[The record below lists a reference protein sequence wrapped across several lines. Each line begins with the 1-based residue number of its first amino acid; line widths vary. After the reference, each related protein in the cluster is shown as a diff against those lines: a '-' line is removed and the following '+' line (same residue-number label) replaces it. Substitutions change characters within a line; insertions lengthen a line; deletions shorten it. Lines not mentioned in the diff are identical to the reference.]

1 MKKKFLSL
9 MMAAAMVATTSVS
22 AFAAET
28 NVTTEGGTA
37 NVRIEGNVQDNSG
50 NVNPGTLSVTVPT
63 AATFTVTREGEL
75 QGTTITVNNTGTQ
88 GVDVYAH
95 AFMDRTPDDKITVKK
110 ESDLGSADRTNVSL
124 YIQGSSGT
132 AHLSSTSGTKKNGI
146 YEDKEHNTVS
156 DGIKLAT
163 IEQQG
168 QEELRLEGKAGKAA
182 DQSIAQPVSDNFTLV
197 LKIKKTK

>member
-9 MMAAAMVATTSVS
+9 MMAAAVVATTSVS
-22 AFAAET
+22 AFASET

-50 NVNPGTLSVTVPT
+50 NINPGTLSVTVPT
-63 AATFTVTREGEL
+63 AATFTVTKEGEL

-95 AFMDRTPDDKITVKK
+95 AFVDTTPDDKITVKK
-110 ESDLGSADRTNVSL
+110 ESELENLDRTNVSL

-132 AHLSSTSGTKKNGI
+132 AYLSSTSGSKKNGI
-146 YEDKEHNTVS
+146 YEDKAHNTVS

-163 IEQQG
+163 IEQQR
-168 QEELRLEGKAGKAA
+168 QEELRLEGKAGKTTS
-182 DQSIAQPVSDNFTLV
+182 QEITKPVSDNFTLV

>member
-9 MMAAAMVATTSVS
+9 MMAAAVVATTSVS

-37 NVRIEGNVQDNSG
+37 KVRIEGNVQDNSG
-50 NVNPGTLSVTVPT
+50 QVNPGTLSVTVPT

-75 QGTTITVNNTGTQ
+75 QGTKITVNNTGTQ

-95 AFMDRTPDDKITVKK
+95 AFMDTTPNNKITVKK
-110 ESDLGSADRTNVSL
+110 ESELGSLDRTNVSL

-132 AHLSSTSGTKKNGI
+132 AYLSSTSGSKENGI
-146 YEDKEHNTVS
+146 YEDEEHNTVS

-163 IEQQG
+163 IEQQRE
-168 QEELRLEGKAGKAA
+168 EELRLEGKAGKAES
-182 DQSIAQPVSDNFTLV
+182 QSVAKPVSDNFTLV